1 MDLRVMVEPQQ
12 GTTYDRLL
20 ALATRAESL
29 GYDGFFSSD
38 HYMSMWERG
47 GRPGPTDA
55 WTTMAGL
62 ARDTSRLRLG
72 TLVSPVTF
80 RHPGNFAIAVAQTD
94 QMSGG
99 RIELGLGA
107 GWYEA
112 EHRAHAIP
120 FPPLGD
126 RFDMLEEQLA
136 VITGLWAT
144 ADGET
149 FSFTGNH
156 YEVSD
161 SPGLPKPLQRP
172 RPPIVIGGSGAR
184 RTPRLAA
191 AYADEFNA
199 AFKPLEQFTEMRER
213 VHKACEAH
221 DRDPATMIFS
231 VAQVLCCGR
240 DGAEVERRAA
250 AIGKDPGEL
259 SDGGIVGTADECA
272 AKLREFSEAGASRV
286 YLQVLDDTDLDHL
299 DLVMAEVS
307 SAL

>member
-1 MDLRVMVEPQQ
+1 
-12 GTTYDRLL
+12 
-20 ALATRAESL
+20 
-29 GYDGFFSSD
+29 
-38 HYMSMWERG
+38 
-47 GRPGPTDA
+47 
-55 WTTMAGL
+55 
-62 ARDTSRLRLG
+62 
-72 TLVSPVTF
+72 
-80 RHPGNFAIAVAQTD
+80 
-94 QMSGG
+94 MSGG

-126 RFDMLEEQLA
+126 RFEMLEEQLA

-172 RPPIVIGGSGAR
+172 RPPIVIGGSGTR

-191 AYADEFNA
+191 AYADEFNS

-213 VHKACEAH
+213 VRQACEAH

-250 AIGKDPGEL
+250 AIGKDPADL

-307 SAL
+307 PAL